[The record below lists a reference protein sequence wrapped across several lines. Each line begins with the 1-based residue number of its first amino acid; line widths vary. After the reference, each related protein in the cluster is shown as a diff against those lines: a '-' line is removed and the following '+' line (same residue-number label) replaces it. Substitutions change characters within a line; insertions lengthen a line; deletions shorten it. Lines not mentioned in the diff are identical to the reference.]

1 MPNSRRI
8 VQGVATNWMAFA
20 VSLSVAFFLAP
31 FIVLKLGNATYGVW
45 TLINSMA
52 SYMGLL
58 DFGLRGAVTR
68 FVSRDQ
74 ATGNHAEA
82 SQAVSGALWIRL
94 WLSGVIAC
102 IGVSLA
108 LLTPV
113 LFHIP
118 PETQTAA
125 RIALL
130 FTSANLIV
138 NLTCGVFGGTLAAL
152 HRFDLLSGVSICQTL
167 LRTAGIVWLLRSGY
181 SITGLAIWEFLVVI
195 VANSMLIRSC
205 FRVYPQLRL
214 TWSKPSKEISQNLW
228 GYSLLNFVINICV
241 QIIYYTDNLVV
252 GAFLSASAVTFYAI
266 GGSLIEYLRQLV
278 ASLTWTFTPLASNFE
293 AQKQSQ
299 HLQRLL
305 IQGTQASLLVALP
318 VELALF
324 FRGPTFISLW
334 MGQEYAQVS
343 GHILQILLLAQFFA
357 IANYTSGS
365 IAAGLGKQRPVA
377 IWSLGEAAANLVL
390 SILGAQ
396 SFGLAGVAWGT
407 VIPSL
412 AIHWFLWPRYVCQ
425 LVGMSPWVYLSQS
438 WLRPALGAVPFALAC
453 AITDRLWAAENLLYF
468 FLQIAAIFPIFVG
481 GVVLCFWK
489 EIHGWLQNYQK
500 RQTRIVR
507 YWERLVGGA
516 E

>member
-20 VSLSVAFFLAP
+20 VSLGVAFFLAP

-94 WLSGVIAC
+94 WLSSVIAC

-108 LLTPV
+108 VLTPA

-118 PETQTAA
+118 PETQNAA

-167 LRTAGIVWLLRSGY
+167 LRTTGIVWLLRSGY

-195 VANSMLIRSC
+195 VANSLLIRSC

-214 TWSKPSKEISQNLW
+214 TWSKPSKEIFQNLW
-228 GYSLLNFVINICV
+228 GYSLLNFVINICI
-241 QIIYYTDNLVV
+241 QIVYYTDNLVV

-293 AQKQSQ
+293 AQKQPQ

-318 VELALF
+318 VELALL
-324 FRGPTFISLW
+324 FRGPTFIGLW
-334 MGQEYAQVS
+334 MGEEYAQVS
-343 GHILQILLLAQFFA
+343 GHILQILLSAQFFA

-365 IAAGLGKQRPVA
+365 IAAGLGKQGPVA
-377 IWSLGEAAANLVL
+377 VWASGEAAANLVL

-396 SFGLAGVAWGT
+396 SFGLEGVAWGT

-425 LVGMSPWVYLSQS
+425 LVEMSPRMYLSQS
-438 WLRPALGAVPFALAC
+438 WLRPALGAAPFALAC
-453 AITDRLWAAENLLYF
+453 AITDRLWVAENLLHF